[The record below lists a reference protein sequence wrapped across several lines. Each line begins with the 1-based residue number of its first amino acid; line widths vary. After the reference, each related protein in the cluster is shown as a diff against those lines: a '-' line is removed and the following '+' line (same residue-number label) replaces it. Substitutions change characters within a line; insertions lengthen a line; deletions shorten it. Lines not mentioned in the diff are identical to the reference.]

1 MKEILERGL
10 SCLEKLVEL
19 ADSTDF
25 YMPLDSVKL
34 LAPIPRPGKVI
45 ALAGNYSEH
54 IREAGLALGLS
65 DSVRLYFQADS
76 FNAG

>member
-1 MKEILERGL
+1 VREILERGL
-10 SCLEKLVEL
+10 SCLEKLAEL
-19 ADSTDF
+19 ANSTGF
-25 YMPLDSVKL
+25 YMLLDLVKL

-45 ALAGNYSEH
+45 ALVGSYSEH
-54 IREAGLALGLS
+54 IKEVGLAIGLS